1 MNPLAARQTLV
12 LVLFVVMAVG
22 ILASF
27 LWVLRNA
34 RRQQPYPDVQAGAY
48 VLRGWWFRVLL
59 LLIVVALAV
68 SFATLPYPWAVA
80 AAGRPALTVPVT
92 AHQFSFSMPTT
103 LPANRLLEFEVTS
116 SDVTHGFGIYDARGQ
131 LLGQVQA
138 MPGYV
143 NRLYFTF
150 PHPGNY
156 TIRCLEY
163 CGIAHDVMLQT
174 ITVSAPGQ

>member
-22 ILASF
+22 ILATF

-34 RRQQPYPDVQAGAY
+34 SRQQPYSEVQARAY
-48 VLRGWWFRVLL
+48 VLRGWWLRVLL
-59 LLIVVALAV
+59 LLIGVALAV
-68 SFATLPYPWAVA
+68 SFATLPYPWAAA
-80 AAGRPALTVPVT
+80 AAGGPALIVPVT

-103 LPANRLLEFEVTS
+103 LPANRRLAFDVTA
-116 SDVTHGFGIYDARGQ
+116 SDVTHGFGIYDAQGR

-163 CGIAHDVMLQT
+163 CGIAHDAMLQT
-174 ITVSAPGQ
+174 ITVTAPGQ

>member
-22 ILASF
+22 ILAVF

-34 RRQQPYPDVQAGAY
+34 RRQQAYPEVQARAY
-48 VLRGWWFRVLL
+48 VLRGWWFRILL

-80 AAGRPALTVPVT
+80 AARGSALTVPVT
-92 AHQFSFSMPTT
+92 AHQFSFSMPTH
-103 LPANRLLEFEVTS
+103 LPANRLIEFEVTS
-116 SDVTHGFGIYDARGQ
+116 SDVNHGFGIYDPQGQ

-163 CGIAHDVMLQT
+163 CGIAHDAMLQT
-174 ITVSAPGQ
+174 ITVTAPGK